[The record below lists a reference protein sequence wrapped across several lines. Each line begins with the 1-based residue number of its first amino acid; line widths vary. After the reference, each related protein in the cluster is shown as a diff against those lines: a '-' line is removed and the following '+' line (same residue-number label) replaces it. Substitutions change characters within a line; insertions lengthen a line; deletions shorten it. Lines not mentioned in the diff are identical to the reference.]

1 MRGLL
6 AARYICRMRRM
17 ARLLEIHPRDPQPR
31 RIAQAAKVIG
41 EGGLVVFPT
50 DSCYALGCRI
60 GDKAALERIRTIR
73 RLDKKHPLTLVCRD
87 LSEIAVYAKVDNQ
100 SYRLIR
106 SMTPGPYTFILPATK
121 HVPKRL
127 QHPRRRAIGIRV
139 PTHPILTALLDEL
152 GEPLL
157 STTMELPGSDV
168 PLVDP
173 FEIMENVGSE
183 VDLVIDGRLGGVDL
197 TSVIDLIGPSP
208 EVVRT
213 GMGDV
218 RHLL

>member
-1 MRGLL
+1 M
-6 AARYICRMRRM
+6 YRMTRM
-17 ARLLEIHPRDPQPR
+17 LEIHPRDPQPR
-31 RIAQAAKVIG
+31 RIAQAAQVLR

-60 GDKAALERIRTIR
+60 GDKATLERIRTIR
-73 RLDKKHPLTLVCRD
+73 RLEKRHPFTLVCRD

-127 QHPRRRAIGIRV
+127 QHPRRRTIGIRV
-139 PTHPILTALLDEL
+139 PTHPILTALLDDM

-157 STTMELPGSDV
+157 STTMELPGQDI

-173 FEIMENVGSE
+173 FDILESVGSE
-183 VDLVIDGRLGGVDL
+183 VDLVIDGRIGGADL
-197 TSVIDLIGPSP
+197 TSVIDLVGPSP
-208 EVVRT
+208 EVIRT

-218 RHLL
+218 SHLLGA